1 MRNDLVNNYSLVQLS
16 RLELRPIELDMPKN
30 IRRVLQ

>member
-1 MRNDLVNNYSLVQLS
+1 MRTDLVNNYSLVKVG
-16 RLELRPIELDMPKN
+16 RLELRPSELDMPKK